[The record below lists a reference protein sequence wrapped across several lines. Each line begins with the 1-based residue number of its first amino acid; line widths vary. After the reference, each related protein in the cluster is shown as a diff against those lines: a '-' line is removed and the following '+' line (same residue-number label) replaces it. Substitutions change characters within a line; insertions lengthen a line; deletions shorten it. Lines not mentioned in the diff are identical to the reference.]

1 MKLIPRVRSSES
13 PSQSAFP
20 AAAFPFFEDFFND
33 WPVRSSIFET
43 ADSWRPVV
51 DVLEKDG
58 NLVLRAEIPGIEQ
71 KEIEVQLN
79 GNVLTLKGERKLEHQ
94 EDRSNYYRMERYSG
108 IFARSF
114 TLPETVDRDKIKA
127 DYKDGVLTI
136 TIPQRPE
143 LKPREIPVAV
153 H

>member
-13 PSQSAFP
+13 PSRSALP
-20 AAAFPFFEDFFND
+20 AAAFSFFEDFFND
-33 WPVRSSIFET
+33 WPVRPSIFES
-43 ADSWRPVV
+43 ADSWRPAVV
-51 DVLEKDG
+51 VLEKDG
-58 NLVLRAEIPGIEQ
+58 NLVLRAEIPCIEQ
-71 KEIEVQLN
+71 KHIEVQLN
-79 GNVLTLKGERKLEHQ
+79 NHVLTLKGERRLEHQ

-108 IFARSF
+108 TFARSF
-114 TLPETVDRDKIKA
+114 TLPETVDREKIKA
-127 DYKDGVLTI
+127 DYKDGVLTV